1 MALPFTKNFTFAELT
16 ITSHDDLQLLNSD
29 GALHHVDNL
38 FNVMCVLEFIR
49 SIYKM
54 PILVTSGFRCEH
66 LNIRVKGNPKS
77 KHLVGR
83 AADICPSVPLNSPLF
98 PKYMQQLSLAV
109 HCAKDMH
116 MVGYYEVHSNY
127 IHIQLP

>member
-29 GALHHVDNL
+29 GALLHVGNL
-38 FNVMCVLEFIR
+38 FNVMCVLEYIR
-49 SIYKM
+49 SIYSM
-54 PILVTSGFRCEH
+54 PIVVTSGFRCEH
-66 LNIRVKGNPKS
+66 LNIRVKGAPNS

-98 PKYMQQLSLAV
+98 PKYMHSLSMAV
-109 HCAKDMH
+109 SKAKDMYLI
-116 MVGYYEVHSNY
+116 GYYEVHDSY